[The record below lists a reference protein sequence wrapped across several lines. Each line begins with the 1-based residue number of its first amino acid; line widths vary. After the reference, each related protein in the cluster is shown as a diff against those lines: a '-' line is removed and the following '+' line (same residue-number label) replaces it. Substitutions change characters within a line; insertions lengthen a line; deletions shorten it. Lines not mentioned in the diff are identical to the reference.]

1 MKARYYG
8 ELKLH
13 DGSVVQIADRRAA
26 EKINA
31 EFEWL
36 YKEAT
41 DRATKYTIRA
51 VQCLF
56 ALKLGDRYGWS
67 TDRLC
72 RLLKDVAAEAE
83 FIVNGEVSIDEDLE
97 ELKQNYHIDLREDG
111 MVRVEHYMD
120 DNIYDIGEWRPFAQR
135 KPLRDGPYQITTD
148 KGAVCTV
155 RWCGDHFTGTA
166 GRHAVAWREPSEPWE
181 FWKDE
186 KERKDGTYE

>member
-31 EFEWL
+31 EFDWL
-36 YKEAT
+36 YREAT
-41 DRATKYTIRA
+41 NRATQFTIRA

-56 ALKLGDRYGWS
+56 ALRLGDRYGWN

-83 FIVNGEVSIDEDLE
+83 LMKDGEINLE
-97 ELKQNYHIDLREDG
+97 AEFDELKENYHIDLMPDG
-111 MVRVEHYMD
+111 KIRVEHHYD
-120 DNIYDIGEWRPFAQR
+120 DLIYAPGEWRPLSQR
-135 KPLRDGPYQITTD
+135 KPPRPGSYVITTD
-148 KGAVCTV
+148 KGAVCQAY
-155 RWCGDHFTGTA
+155 WHGEKFSGAA
-166 GRHAVAWREPSEPWE
+166 GSHAVAWKEKDEPWE
-181 FWKDE
+181 FWRDE
-186 KERKDGTYE
+186 VEG